1 MELTT
6 VEKIKDFLC
15 LVGLLIF
22 CTVVG
27 IYKIITFPIR
37 MPVKLILSNRRKKH
51 VICDTIDIMGDM
63 EKDRIGVIRDIAYYC
78 FGMKAEAY
86 GRFALRQ
93 RCYDEHPGISFWKNY
108 ILSSIYGFLERY
120 VLVTLYNK

>member
-1 MELTT
+1 MELII
-6 VEKIKDFLC
+6 VEKIMDSLC

-37 MPVKLILSNRRKKH
+37 MPVKLIMSNRRKKH
-51 VICDTIDIMGDM
+51 VVCDTIGDL
-63 EKDRIGVIRDIAYYC
+63 EKGGIGAISNITNYC
-78 FGMKAEAY
+78 FAMKAKAY

-93 RCYDEHPGISFWKNY
+93 RFHGKCPGKSFWKNY
-108 ILSSIYGFLERY
+108 ILYSIHSF
-120 VLVTLYNK
+120 LVTLYNK

>member
-6 VEKIKDFLC
+6 VEKIKDFLW

-37 MPVKLILSNRRKKH
+37 MPVKLIMSNRRKKH
-51 VICDTIDIMGDM
+51 VICDTMCDM
-63 EKDRIGVIRDIAYYC
+63 EKDRIGAISDIAYYC

-93 RCYDEHPGISFWKNY
+93 RYYDERPGISFWKNY
-108 ILSSIYGFLERY
+108 ILNSIYGFLERY
-120 VLVTLYNK
+120 VAVTLYNK